1 MGPDDRRRNIERLK
15 TETFDVLILG
25 GGINGAG
32 VARDLTLRA
41 AGKGV
46 FLSVGLV
53 EQRHFASGTSSRNS
67 QLIHGGLRYLK
78 YFKFGLVRESLRE
91 RQRLLRMAPHLV
103 EPLPF
108 LLPMYGWRRRLFY
121 EAGLRLY
128 DALAGTARVGERCS
142 LSRHDVIALEPELL
156 PDGLAGGAIFYDCRV
171 HAARFV
177 LENILDA
184 ARRGA
189 AVANYVRAGDFRRE
203 GRLWRVALTEML
215 SGEQFQT
222 RAHLIVDAR
231 GPWSGEGVRRVRGSH
246 LVFPKITS
254 GPRAIAHFD
263 KQGRILFF
271 IPWGVRRDLTL
282 VGTTDVEHTTGPEEV
297 RISAEEWEYL
307 TGAVRCLFPRA
318 AAMAPVSAYSSLR
331 PLVAHGHGSPTAASR
346 EHRIWASPEDLIH
359 IAGGKYTTYR
369 LMSEQASDLACRRV
383 APALAGLHPT
393 EDAPLPPPLAPP
405 IEELP
410 LEQQVARAVE
420 CEMAQRLVDLL
431 FVSTYAGYERRW
443 ERASLEPWAAAMGRR
458 LGWDAQRVEDEI
470 LLALRLANM
479 GVRP

>member
-1 MGPDDRRRNIERLK
+1 MGPEDRRRNIERLK
-15 TETFDVLILG
+15 KEALDVLILG

-32 VARDLTLRA
+32 VARDLMLRA
-41 AGKGV
+41 AAKGV
-46 FLSVGLV
+46 PLNVGLV
-53 EQRHFASGTSSRNS
+53 EQRHFASGTSSKNS

-78 YFKFGLVRESLRE
+78 YLKFRLVRESLSE

-103 EPLPF
+103 APLPF

-128 DALAGTARVGERCS
+128 DALAGAARVGERRS
-142 LSRHDVIALEPELL
+142 LSADEVRALEPELL
-156 PDGLAGGAIFYDCRV
+156 RDGLAGGAIFYDCRV

-177 LENILDA
+177 LENVLDA

-203 GRLWRVALTEML
+203 GPLWRVALTEML
-215 SGEQFQT
+215 SGERFET
-222 RAHLIVDAR
+222 RARLMVDAR
-231 GPWSGEGVRRVRGSH
+231 GPWSGEGVRLVRGSH
-246 LVFPKITS
+246 LVFPSITS
-254 GPRAIAHFD
+254 GRRAIAHFD
-263 KQGRILFF
+263 EQGRILFF
-271 IPWGVRRDLTL
+271 IPWGARGQLTL

-307 TGAVRCLFPRA
+307 TAAVRRLFPRA
-318 AAMAPVSAYSSLR
+318 AGCAPVSAYSSLR
-331 PLVAHGHGSPTAASR
+331 PLVARGRGSPTAASR

-369 LMSEQASDLACRRV
+369 LMSQQAADLVCRRV
-383 APALAGLHPT
+383 APSLAGLHVT
-393 EDAPLPPPLAPP
+393 EDAPLPPPLSPP
-405 IEELP
+405 IDELP
-410 LEQQVARAVE
+410 REQQVERAVA

-443 ERASLEPWAAAMGRR
+443 DRASLEPWAEAMGRR
-458 LGWDAQRVEDEI
+458 LGWDAQRTDDEI
-470 LLALRLANM
+470 ALALRLANM
-479 GVRP
+479 GLRP